1 MEHTID
7 FEKEA
12 RERIERIRQ
21 AGGAVDNPSV
31 TAAPCHLPLH
41 KGGAGAAAPEQS
53 GADVKQGNGAGREG
67 QDPAAQEMGGKN
79 EPAEEQLQMPPA
91 MTPRNMSR
99 EEWHNMERAAA
110 KGLMPDE
117 TVTPTRR
124 MLYFTMVG
132 LYAAVAAGVM
142 PAGVAKAEKRMAIEA
157 YDRMCADA
165 AIFRGT
171 GEFYKKVEQATT
183 AYGKRACFDNAEAM
197 YKAVLR
203 AMPKK
208 EHREDDWDDAG
219 TKSTGRH
226 DAASQADQRTDT
238 G

>member
-21 AGGAVDNPSV
+21 AGGSPSQ
-31 TAAPCHLPLH
+31 
-41 KGGAGAAAPEQS
+41 AAAPDNPPV
-53 GADVKQGNGAGREG
+53 GCADSPLCTRGPSDRS
-67 QDPAAQEMGGKN
+67 DPERGS
-79 EPAEEQLQMPPA
+79 EPEAEQLQMPQA
-91 MTPRNMSR
+91 MTPRNMSQ

-117 TVTPTRR
+117 TVTPARR

-132 LYAAVAAGVM
+132 LYAAVAADVM
-142 PAGVAKAEKRMAIEA
+142 AAGVAKAEKRMAIEA

-219 TKSTGRH
+219 TKGL
-226 DAASQADQRTDT
+226 SQND
-238 G
+238 GKKI

>member
-21 AGGAVDNPSV
+21 AGGSPSQS
-31 TAAPCHLPLH
+31 AALTIPQSAALTGSFAQ
-41 KGGAGAAAPEQS
+41 GGPGLSHSQS
-53 GADVKQGNGAGREG
+53 CDAGREG
-67 QDPAAQEMGGKN
+67 QDPAIQEMGGKN
-79 EPAEEQLQMPPA
+79 KPAEEQLQMPPA

-99 EEWHNMERAAA
+99 EEWRNMERAAA

-117 TVTPTRR
+117 TVTPERR

-132 LYAAVAAGVM
+132 LYAAVAADIM

-219 TKSTGRH
+219 TKGL
-226 DAASQADQRTDT
+226 SQND
-238 G
+238 GKKI

>member
-21 AGGAVDNPSV
+21 AGGSPSQSAAL
-31 TAAPCHLPLH
+31 TIPQSAAPTDSFAQGDPGLSHSQSCD
-41 KGGAGAAAPEQS
+41 AGQ
-53 GADVKQGNGAGREG
+53 EG
-67 QDPAAQEMGGKN
+67 QDPAAQETGGKN
-79 EPAEEQLQMPPA
+79 EPAEEQLQIPPA

-117 TVTPTRR
+117 TVTPARR

-219 TKSTGRH
+219 TKGL
-226 DAASQADQRTDT
+226 SQND
-238 G
+238 GKKI